1 MITGYFNVVAL
12 QAAEKTASCNISRY
26 SYFNFKDCVRNI
38 KAQTTAL
45 NRAIT

>member
-1 MITGYFNVVAL
+1 MIPARRPIFDDKFSQMFAGLN
-12 QAAEKTASCNISRY
+12 SDMCMIS
-26 SYFNFKDCVRNI
+26 SLVRNI